1 MAARNNPPMRLSA
14 HTVAPLLLS
23 ALAMLA
29 SFPAAAAGP
38 GGIPAFGQVDH
49 TVQMNRVT
57 AKGTVHA
64 DLKHRADRE
73 DVPAAERARESAV
86 SRNDARSEALGGRKA
101 DAIKAPHAS
110 PNRDDDADED
120 KAEDEIYSHRED
132 QGALVQTQSAVGQ
145 VRVKSW
151 KTLRDT
157 GIVKQDLDYSCGAAS
172 AATLLNSFYGQRVSE
187 KAFLKAMGEEDG
199 MASFED
205 MAKAMPKFGFKA
217 QGFAASWEQLRQL
230 KIPVIVYVKYRKDDH
245 FSVLRGISGDTVW
258 LADPSLG
265 NRTFSKAQFLQMWQT
280 RKDGKAPE
288 LAGKLLAVLPA
299 KADISRM
306 EHYFSKAPRRQSASA
321 VAQLAFRG
329 TR

>member
-1 MAARNNPPMRLSA
+1 MAVRGIESERLSA
-14 HTVAPLLLS
+14 KVLAPLLS
-23 ALAMLA
+23 ALAMTVA
-29 SFPAAAAGP
+29 FDAEAAGQ
-38 GGIPAFGQVDH
+38 GGVPEVGPVGH
-49 TVQMNRVT
+49 TVQTGLVT
-57 AKGTVHA
+57 AKGSAHVGQRHEATG
-64 DLKHRADRE
+64 KGI
-73 DVPAAERARESAV
+73 PAAEPAGESGF
-86 SRNDARSEALGGRKA
+86 SRKNARSAEPAGRKA
-101 DAIKAPHAS
+101 DAAKAPDS
-110 PNRDDDADED
+110 RTTRDDEADED
-120 KAEDEIYSHRED
+120 EDPIYSKRED
-132 QGALVQTQSAVGQ
+132 LGALLQTQSAVGQ

-172 AATLLNSFYGQRVSE
+172 AATLLNSFYGQKVSE

-205 MAKAMPKFGFKA
+205 MAKAMPKFGFRA
-217 QGFAASWEQLRQL
+217 QGFAASWEQLQQL

-280 RKDGKAPE
+280 RNDGKAPE

-299 KADISRM
+299 KADISRV
-306 EHYFSKAPRRQSASA
+306 EDYFSKTPRRQSASA
-321 VAQLAFRG
+321 VAQLEFRG